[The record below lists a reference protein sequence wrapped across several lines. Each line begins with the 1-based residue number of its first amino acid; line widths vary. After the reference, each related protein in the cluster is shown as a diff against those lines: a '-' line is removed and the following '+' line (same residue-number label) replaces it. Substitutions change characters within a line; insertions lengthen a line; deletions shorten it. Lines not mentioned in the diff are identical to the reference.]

1 MSEAGG
7 FEIFTPGEG
16 ATGAPE
22 ALSEEAKQR
31 FAAAA
36 AAMQQLRREE
46 KRAKKKDDQVART
59 IIQFLQDPAHT
70 HFFVLISQLVARN
83 CPSIFILGILSLI
96 HEDCLK
102 AVEEYFGEHAERG
115 AHETVEETLSLLE
128 GTPLREGTNRKL
140 IDWITRLQM
149 ILSHDA
155 EQILG
160 ALLLDPSTFLRSSPL
175 RQDSERQAG
184 ASEGQASSGQVHL
197 DGSVLQLTVFTLQR
211 FFLLEEKKDLPYDA
225 LQPLTASILQTVFE
239 PFMGRVRNTALNVG
253 QNEDS

>member
-16 ATGAPE
+16 AKGAPE
-22 ALSEEAKQR
+22 SLSEEAKRR

-46 KRAKKKDDQVART
+46 KQARKKDDQVART

-96 HEDCLK
+96 HADCLK

-115 AHETVEETLSLLE
+115 AHETVEETLSLVE
-128 GTPLREGTNRKL
+128 GTALRDGTNRQL

-149 ILSHDA
+149 ILAHDA
-155 EQILG
+155 ERILES
-160 ALLLDPSTFLRSSPL
+160 LLLPA
-175 RQDSERQAG
+175 E
-184 ASEGQASSGQVHL
+184 EGKGSHL
-197 DGSVLQLTVFTLQR
+197 DGSILQLTVFTLQR

-225 LQPLTASILQTVFE
+225 LQPLT
-239 PFMGRVRNTALNVG
+239 
-253 QNEDS
+253 

>member
-46 KRAKKKDDQVART
+46 KRARKKDDQVART

-96 HEDCLK
+96 HKDCLK

-115 AHETVEETLSLLE
+115 AHETVEETISLLE

-155 EQILG
+155 ERILES
-160 ALLLDPSTFLRSSPL
+160 LLLPPTESVRLSPS
-175 RQDSERQAG
+175 SELGLNSDEAPQE
-184 ASEGQASSGQVHL
+184 SQHL

-239 PFMGRVRNTALNVG
+239 PFMGRVKARIPETG
-253 QNEDS
+253 KED